1 MWFSLRKA
9 VCFSQLSL
17 SFLPPSSSI
26 FLQFQLK
33 LSKEVLLDCLSF
45 PRCYLFSE
53 FFQRFLLAFG
63 CSLLV
68 CCIIPLL
75 ILSFL
80 LARDSRTRDFMSC
93 IFFFLI
99 SCIFMSSIC
108 TGSQFFISQIF
119 LMPET
124 PPSQYIP
131 QYLSSLS
138 QHKWFP
144 NKWCCLVETDKKV
157 WIFLCLDII
166 KLYILM

>member
-17 SFLPPSSSI
+17 SFLPPSSSV
-26 FLQFQLK
+26 FFQFQLK
-33 LSKEVLLDCLSF
+33 LFKEVLLDCLSF

-63 CSLLV
+63 CSLLI

-80 LARDSRTRDFMSC
+80 LAGDSRTRDFMSC
-93 IFFFLI
+93 IFFLI

-108 TGSQFFISQIF
+108 TGSQFFMISQIF
-119 LMPET
+119 LMPDRTET

-138 QHKWFP
+138 
-144 NKWCCLVETDKKV
+144 
-157 WIFLCLDII
+157 
-166 KLYILM
+166 